1 LLQGRIPRHFS
12 IMSQHFKS
20 VKRDA
25 VPIAQEVI
33 RLVLWV
39 TQQLLSLLFRRPM
52 INVLAMLLALWV
64 LTSIIGSL
72 LHFLIPQPEP
82 VLYQPAAVFEGR

>member
-1 LLQGRIPRHFS
+1 
-12 IMSQHFKS
+12 MNQHFKR

-33 RLVLWV
+33 RLLLWV

-52 INVLAMLLALWV
+52 IDVLALLLALWLITSFLGRV
-64 LTSIIGSL
+64 LA
-72 LHFLIPQPEP
+72 PEP
-82 VLYQPAAVFEGR
+82 VLLQPAAMFEGR

>member
-1 LLQGRIPRHFS
+1 
-12 IMSQHFKS
+12 MSQHFKS
-20 VKRDA
+20 VKRDP

>member
-1 LLQGRIPRHFS
+1 
-12 IMSQHFKS
+12 MSQHFKS